1 MAEQDKNLE
10 KEEQEKKIAE
20 EAVEKN
26 ADGDV
31 SAPDSASKAEKGEGQ
46 EIGRAH
52 V

>member
-26 ADGDV
+26 ADGGD
-31 SAPDSASKAEKGEGQ
+31 
-46 EIGRAH
+46 
-52 V
+52 